1 MEEKGFFASLFD
13 LSFSE
18 FITPRIIKLLFV
30 MSIIVSAIG
39 AGMLLV
45 SGLNQGAVAAFF
57 ALIGAPLLFLL
68 YVIMARV
75 WLEVIM
81 VLFRIADNTDQLA
94 GRGNTQTA
102 ADQEPESE
110 GQ

>member
-1 MEEKGFFASLFD
+1 MEDKGFFASLFD

-18 FITPRIIKLLFV
+18 FITPRIIKLLFII
-30 MSIIVSAIG
+30 SIIVSAIG

-45 SGLNQGAVAAFF
+45 SGLDQGDGAAFF

-94 GRGNTQTA
+94 GRGNAQA
-102 ADQEPESE
+102 APDQEPES
-110 GQ
+110 

>member
-1 MEEKGFFASLFD
+1 MEDKGFFGSLFD

-18 FITPRIIKLLFV
+18 FITPRIIKLLFII
-30 MSIIVSAIG
+30 SIIVSAIF

-45 SGLNQGAVAAFF
+45 RWLYMGDGAAFL

-94 GRGNTQTA
+94 GRGNAQAA
-102 ADQEPESE
+102 ADEGPES
-110 GQ
+110 

>member
-1 MEEKGFFASLFD
+1 MEEKGFFSSLFD
-13 LSFSE
+13 LSFSD

-30 MSIIVSAIG
+30 ISIIVSVIA
-39 AGMLLV
+39 AGVLLV
-45 SGLNQGAVAAFF
+45 SGLSQGDGAALL

-94 GRGNTQTA
+94 GRGKA
-102 ADQEPESE
+102 
-110 GQ
+110 